1 MPGVHL
7 KLKEQPNR
15 LFYRPPRRSVFFALY
30 HANETLRFLLITR
43 KELDHAS
50 VQI

>member
-7 KLKEQPNR
+7 KLKEQPDR
-15 LFYRPPRRSVFFALY
+15 LFHRPPCRSVFFALY
-30 HANETLRFLLITR
+30 HANEPLRFLLITR

-50 VQI
+50 DQI